1 MTPPVTDYAITERF
15 KNAIEWLLPHEAV
28 FQRGHYGD
36 YNFVIAECVPGDR
49 GGVTKFGVDQ
59 NSHPDVNIRALT
71 FSQAVMIYLHSYWLP
86 SRAES
91 YPAGYG
97 EVIFDIRV
105 NGGNGPKLL
114 QSGLAAI
121 GQDVGAI
128 DGVVGPKTKLA
139 MAAAGKDGLKAFL
152 QQREARYHRLA
163 EENHSDKQFLEGWL
177 NRNHDLAKFVGVTL

>member
-1 MTPPVTDYAITERF
+1 MTPPVSDYAITERF

-28 FQRGHYGD
+28 FQKGHYGD
-36 YNFVIAECVPGDR
+36 YNFVVAECVPGDG

-59 NSHPDVNIRALT
+59 RSHPNVNIRALT

-86 SRAES
+86 CRAES
-91 YPAGYG
+91 FPPGYG
-97 EVIFDIRV
+97 EVMFDIRV
-105 NGGNGPKLL
+105 NGGNGPELL
-114 QSGLAAI
+114 QAGLAAI

-139 MAAAGKDGLKAFL
+139 MVAAGKAGLKAFL
-152 QQREARYHRLA
+152 QQREARYNHLA
-163 EENHSDKQFLEGWL
+163 DNNHAFEDFREGWL